1 MLKTKK
7 TIRRNV
13 HGSEAAYS
21 GTVTVVTHKTIV
33 VFIPALDVDVDVR
46 PPNISVQSVFVVAE
60 YLSNLDIDRI
70 IKICLE

>member
-1 MLKTKK
+1 MFNTKK

-13 HGSEAAYS
+13 HGNEAAYS

-46 PPNISVQSVFVVAE
+46 PSQYIRPERLHPHRGFRQLG
-60 YLSNLDIDRI
+60 YRLSY
-70 IKICLE
+70 

>member
-21 GTVTVVTHKTIV
+21 GNVTVVTHKTIV

-46 PPNISVQSVFVVAE
+46 PSQYIRPERLRCRRVS
-60 YLSNLDIDRI
+60 
-70 IKICLE
+70 

>member
-33 VFIPALDVDVDVR
+33 VFIPALDVDVDVQR
-46 PPNISVQSVFVVAE
+46 NPQMHPSRTVLFTMQRILLLCSSTFVAGA
-60 YLSNLDIDRI
+60 
-70 IKICLE
+70 

>member
-46 PPNISVQSVFVVAE
+46 PSQYIRPERLRPHRGFRQLG
-60 YLSNLDIDRI
+60 YRLSY
-70 IKICLE
+70 

>member
-33 VFIPALDVDVDVR
+33 VFIPVLDVDVDVR
-46 PPNISVQSVFVVAE
+46 PSQYIRPEHLRPHKEFD
-60 YLSNLDIDRI
+60 NLDID
-70 IKICLE
+70 